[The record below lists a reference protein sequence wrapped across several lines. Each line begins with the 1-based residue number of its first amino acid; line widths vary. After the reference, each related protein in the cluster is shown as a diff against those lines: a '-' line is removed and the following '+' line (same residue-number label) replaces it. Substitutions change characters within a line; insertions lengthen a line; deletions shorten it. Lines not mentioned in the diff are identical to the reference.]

1 MRTSRISSRTLVWL
15 LLAVGLGSCDFLST
29 EPKSELTTANF
40 FTTADQAIQAT
51 NATYSMLRVWEVH
64 VFLWIGMTD
73 IASDDATKGSIPGDA
88 PSIQGALDDLTW
100 DSGNEAFRATWTG
113 YYQGIYRANEAI
125 HGIPG
130 VPMDATVKA
139 RLIGENKFLR
149 AYYYFFLAR
158 AYGGVPLITHP
169 LEPSEYR
176 QSRAS
181 RDAIYDLI
189 VQDLTDASATL
200 PRRSQYATTDLGR
213 ATKGA
218 AQSLLAEAYLYR
230 KDYAHA
236 LAYADS
242 VIASGEY
249 TLFPDYAGIFTTAGE
264 NSSESVF
271 EVQSALTP
279 GGGCQPSEGCSNVQ
293 YAEVQGVRG
302 TPNIG
307 WGFNTPSAD
316 LEAAYEAGDPR
327 LEATILY
334 PWKLLPDGSGRVV
347 YLNPQMIDNNRFS
360 QKVFVSPD
368 NPGGTFNAGI
378 NIRRIRYADVLLM
391 AAEAA
396 YRTSDETKATT
407 YLNQVRARAR
417 GTQSVTLGF
426 TPEQL
431 AESIAANV
439 LGLAPGTSR
448 VSVRYVNPSGTGYAA
463 GLRTF
468 SGGCANVSC
477 APGGPPPI
485 RVDTLD
491 IVQSVN
497 GTPVTTVSDYVTALN
512 TAGAGTSVTL
522 SVLQMRR
529 ASPVAPLVTATVPVI
544 ITSEALLP
552 DVTASGQALLDA
564 IWHERRVELAMEQ
577 QRWFDIVRQGRV
589 AQLMLA
595 LGKPFVANDTLYP
608 IPTIE
613 VASGGLCQNPG
624 YGGTPC
630 PP

>member
-73 IASDDATKGSIPGDA
+73 IASDDATKGSTPGDA
-88 PSIQGALDDLTW
+88 ANIQGALDNLTW
-100 DSGNEAFRATWTG
+100 DAGNEAFRATWTG

-125 HGIPG
+125 QGIPG
-130 VPMDATVKA
+130 VPMDATLRA
-139 RLIGENKFLR
+139 RLVGENEFLR

-189 VQDLTDASATL
+189 VQDLSDASATL
-200 PRRSQYATTDLGR
+200 PRKSQYAAADLGR

-218 AQSLLAEAYLYR
+218 AQAMLAQVYLYR

-242 VIASGEY
+242 VITSGEY
-249 TLFPDYAGIFTTAGE
+249 SLYPDYSGIFTQAGE

-271 EVQSALTP
+271 EVQAAMTP
-279 GGGCQPSEGCSNVQ
+279 GGGCQPNEGCTNVQ

-316 LEAAYEAGDPR
+316 LEAAYEPGDPR

-334 PWKLLPDGSGRVV
+334 PWKLIPDGSGRVV
-347 YLNPQMIDNNRFS
+347 YLNPQMVENNRFN
-360 QKVFVSPD
+360 QKVHVQRRHQHPAHPLRRRPTRGGRSRLP
-368 NPGGTFNAGI
+368 PGKRNQGEDVPEPGARARPRHSGGDARVYARAAGRVD
-378 NIRRIRYADVLLM
+378 RR
-391 AAEAA
+391 
-396 YRTSDETKATT
+396 
-407 YLNQVRARAR
+407 QRARA
-417 GTQSVTLGF
+417 
-426 TPEQL
+426 
-431 AESIAANV
+431 
-439 LGLAPGTSR
+439 
-448 VSVRYVNPSGTGYAA
+448 
-463 GLRTF
+463 
-468 SGGCANVSC
+468 
-477 APGGPPPI
+477 
-485 RVDTLD
+485 
-491 IVQSVN
+491 
-497 GTPVTTVSDYVTALN
+497 
-512 TAGAGTSVTL
+512 GAGNKPRVRAL
-522 SVLQMRR
+522 RQPERQRLRGGAADLQRR
-529 ASPVAPLVTATVPVI
+529 L
-544 ITSEALLP
+544 
-552 DVTASGQALLDA
+552 
-564 IWHERRVELAMEQ
+564 RRH
-577 QRWFDIVRQGRV
+577 
-589 AQLMLA
+589 
-595 LGKPFVANDTLYP
+595 
-608 IPTIE
+608 
-613 VASGGLCQNPG
+613 
-624 YGGTPC
+624 
-630 PP
+630 

>member
-1 MRTSRISSRTLVWL
+1 MKTSPTAMR
-15 LLAVGLGSCDFLST
+15 GLGVLLVLCLAGGCDFLTT
-29 EPKSELTTANF
+29 EPKGVLTTENF
-40 FTTADQAIQAT
+40 FKTADQAIDAT
-51 NATYSMLRVWEVH
+51 NATYNMLREWQVH
-64 VFLWIGMTD
+64 VFSWLGLTD
-73 IASDDATKGSIPGDA
+73 IVSDDATKGSTPGYASFLGD
-88 PSIQGALDDLTW
+88 LDNLTF
-100 DSGNEAFRATWTG
+100 DPGNLAFADPWAG
-113 YYQGIYRANEAI
+113 YYKGVYRANVAI
-125 HGIPG
+125 QHIPD

-378 NIRRIRYADVLLM
+378 NIRRIRYAEVLLI

-396 YRTSDETKATT
+396 YQTGDAAKATN

-417 GTQSVTLGF
+417 GGSAAKTLGF
-426 TPEQL
+426 TAEQL
-431 AESIAANV
+431 ATSIAETV
-439 LGLAPGTSR
+439 LGLAAGTSR
-448 VSVRYVNPSGTGYAA
+448 VFVRYANPTGAAYTA
-463 GLRTF
+463 GLRSF
-468 SGGCANVSC
+468 AAGCSDVSC
-477 APGGPPPI
+477 ASAAVPPV
-485 RVDTLD
+485 RVDTID
-491 IVQSVN
+491 IIQSVN
-497 GTPVTTVSDYVTALN
+497 GTAVTMPGDYVTAVN
-512 TAGAGTSVTL
+512 GTTAGSSVTL
-522 SVLQMRR
+522 QVQRMAR
-529 ASPVAPLVTATVPVI
+529 ANPTAALTTQALTI
-544 ITSEALLP
+544 TITSQNLLP
-552 DVTASGQALLDA
+552 DVTATGQALLDA
-564 IWHERRVELAMEQ
+564 IWQERRVELGMEQ
-577 QRWFDIVRQGRV
+577 QRWFDIIRQNGVVPGR
-589 AQLMLA
+589 ATLLMGA
-595 LGKPFVANDTLYP
+595 AFAPRDTLYP
-608 IPTIE
+608 IPAGEAAI
-613 VASGGLCQNPG
+613 AGLQQNPG
-624 YGGTPC
+624 Y
-630 PP
+630 

>member
-73 IASDDATKGSIPGDA
+73 IASDDATKGSTPGDA
-88 PSIQGALDDLTW
+88 ANIQGALDNLTW
-100 DSGNEAFRATWTG
+100 DAGNEAFRATWTG

-125 HGIPG
+125 QGIPG
-130 VPMDATVKA
+130 VPMDATLRA
-139 RLIGENKFLR
+139 RLVGENEFLR

-189 VQDLTDASATL
+189 VQDLSDASATL
-200 PRRSQYATTDLGR
+200 PRKSQYAAADLGR

-218 AQSLLAEAYLYR
+218 AQAMLAQVYLYR

-242 VIASGEY
+242 VITSGEY
-249 TLFPDYAGIFTTAGE
+249 SLYPDYSGIFTQAGE

-271 EVQSALTP
+271 EVQAAMTP
-279 GGGCQPSEGCSNVQ
+279 GGGCQPNEGCTNVQ

-316 LEAAYEAGDPR
+316 LEAAYEPGDPR

-334 PWKLLPDGSGRVV
+334 PWKLIPDGSGRVV
-347 YLNPQMIDNNRFS
+347 YLNPQMVENNRFN

-378 NIRRIRYADVLLM
+378 NIRRIRYADVLLV

-396 YRTSDETKATT
+396 YRLANETKART

-417 GTQSVTLGF
+417 GTQAVTLGF

-448 VSVRYVNPSGTGYAA
+448 VSVRYANPSGSGYAA

-468 SGGCANVSC
+468 SGGCADTNC
-477 APGGPPPI
+477 APGGAPPI

-497 GTPVTTVSDYVTALN
+497 GTPVTTVSDYVAALN

-522 SVLQMRR
+522 SVLEMRR
-529 ASPVAPLVTATVPVI
+529 ALPTAPLVTSTVPII

-552 DVTASGQALLDA
+552 DVAASGQALLDT

-589 AQLMLA
+589 GPLMLA
-595 LGKPFVANDTLYP
+595 LGKAFVARDTIYP
-608 IPTIE
+608 IPAIE
-613 VASGGLCQNPG
+613 VASGGLQQNSG
-624 YGGTPC
+624 Y
-630 PP
+630 

>member
-1 MRTSRISSRTLVWL
+1 MKTSPTAMR
-15 LLAVGLGSCDFLST
+15 GLGVLLVLCLAGGCDFLTT
-29 EPKSELTTANF
+29 EPKGVLTTENF
-40 FTTADQAIQAT
+40 FKTADQAIDAT
-51 NATYSMLRVWEVH
+51 NATYNMLREWQVH
-64 VFLWIGMTD
+64 VFSWLGLTD
-73 IASDDATKGSIPGDA
+73 IVSDDATKGSTPGDA
-88 PSIQGALDDLTW
+88 SFLGDLDNLTF
-100 DSGNEAFRATWTG
+100 DPGNLAFADPWAG
-113 YYQGIYRANEAI
+113 YYKGVYRANVAI
-125 HGIPG
+125 QHIPD
-130 VPMDATVKA
+130 VPMDATLKA

-149 AYYYFFLAR
+149 AYYYFFLVR
-158 AYGGVPLITHP
+158 AFGGVPLVTQP
-169 LEPSEYR
+169 LTPD
-176 QSRAS
+176 QFIQPRATA
-181 RDAIYDLI
+181 DEVYALI
-189 VQDLTDASATL
+189 EQDLQDASAVL
-200 PRRSQYATTDLGR
+200 PTKLQYAAADVGR

-218 AQSLLAEAYLYR
+218 AQGMLAEVYLYR

-242 VIASGEY
+242 VIGQPGYGLFSDY
-249 TLFPDYAGIFTTAGE
+249 TTLFTDAGE
-264 NSSESVF
+264 NSTESVW
-271 EVQSALTP
+271 EVEAAVTP
-279 GGGCQPSEGCSNVQ
+279 GGGKQPSEGGANIQ

-307 WGFNTPSAD
+307 WGFNTPAPE
-316 LEAAYEAGDPR
+316 LEAAYEPGDPR

-334 PWKLLPDGSGRVV
+334 PWELLPDGSPRVV
-347 YLNPQMIDNNRFS
+347 YFNPSMLNNRYNK
-360 QKVFVSPD
+360 KVFVSPD

-522 SVLQMRR
+522 SVLEMRR
-529 ASPVAPLVTATVPVI
+529 ALPTAPLVTSTVPI
-544 ITSEALLP
+544 I
-552 DVTASGQALLDA
+552 
-564 IWHERRVELAMEQ
+564 
-577 QRWFDIVRQGRV
+577 
-589 AQLMLA
+589 
-595 LGKPFVANDTLYP
+595 
-608 IPTIE
+608 
-613 VASGGLCQNPG
+613 
-624 YGGTPC
+624 
-630 PP
+630 